1 MRIERAV
8 LTVLLGGM
16 PIVVVAQDAQS
27 ILRTMGERQI
37 ARWDG
42 VERYAVDQS
51 VMGNRMTQTFER
63 FEVVGADGK
72 PYPAFRMAEQRGGS
86 EQCAEFLDQYAT
98 GLEMVGDAH
107 ASEVERQ
114 MAAAGLPPGLLK
126 ATGSDPWATMDSRM
140 MMNGMAVFVRAAA
153 EGERTRDDG
162 RADAVEA
169 GRDMA
174 EFAQR
179 ARLVGRETVDGR
191 EAFHLLA
198 DGLNRTEQVD
208 GQQFTFRT
216 VSLWVDA
223 QEYVPLR
230 TKIDGVASSGAESRP
245 VTIEKFERDYRQVA
259 GSRMYQPYAQQ
270 MRMSGVLDA
279 QQKAQMAEAQAQMA
293 EMEKQLAQMEPAQR
307 QMVMN
312 QMGPQLDMMKRM
324 SSGGG
329 FEMTTQVHQI
339 VVNPPPVTATA
350 SNAPC
355 GNAQPATA
363 TVASPAPAVGSAA
376 ADPEAARQACLQE
389 KIREAQAAQQKKRGV
404 GKLLGAVSRAA
415 SMLGEADVARAMGD
429 VYSANATAAD
439 LAEAARDLGLTED
452 EIAECGG

>member
-1 MRIERAV
+1 MHTQLRLLI
-8 LTVLLGGM
+8 VLLGCTQMAAAGE
-16 PIVVVAQDAQS
+16 DAQS

-63 FEVVGADGK
+63 FEVEGADGK
-72 PYPAFRMAEQRGGS
+72 PYPAFRMAGQRGGS
-86 EQCAEFLDQYAT
+86 EQCAEFLEQYAT

-107 ASEVERQ
+107 ASEVERG

-140 MMNGMAVFVRAAA
+140 MMNGMAVFARAAA

-230 TKIDGVASSGAESRP
+230 TKIEGVASSGAESRP
-245 VTIEKFERDYRQVA
+245 VTIEKFERDYRTVG
-259 GSRMYQPYAQQ
+259 GSRMYQPYTQL

-279 QQKAQMAEAQAQMA
+279 QQKAQMAEAQAQIA
-293 EMEKQLAQMEPAQR
+293 EMEQQLAQMEPAQR

-312 QMGPQLDMMKRM
+312 QMGPQLETMKRM

-329 FEMTTQVHQI
+329 FEMTTQVHGI
-339 VVNPPPVTATA
+339 VVNPPATA
-350 SNAPC
+350 AAASGAPC
-355 GNAQPATA
+355 GGAPSSATA
-363 TVASPAPAVGSAA
+363 AVTSPTAGGATAQ
-376 ADPEAARQACLQE
+376 DPDAARQACLQE
-389 KIREAQAAQQKKRGV
+389 KVRQAQAAQQKKRGV

-415 SMLGEADVARAMGD
+415 SMLGEADVARAAGD
-429 VYSANATAAD
+429 VYSANATASD
-439 LAEAARDLGLTED
+439 LAEAARDLGLSED
-452 EIAECGG
+452 EIAECEG